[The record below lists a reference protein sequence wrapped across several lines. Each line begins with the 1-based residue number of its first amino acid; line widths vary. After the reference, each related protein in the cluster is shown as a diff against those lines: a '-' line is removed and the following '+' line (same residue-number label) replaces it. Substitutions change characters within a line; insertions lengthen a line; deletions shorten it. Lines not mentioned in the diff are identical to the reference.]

1 METIDLLVQN
11 ATIVTMSRDREI
23 LRDASMAVQDG
34 RILALGPTEDLGSR
48 YQGRQVLNAR
58 GKVVFPGLINT
69 HNHFF
74 QVLLKGLGKDRGL
87 LAWLDASVQRA
98 YRHITEEDIYL
109 ATAVGAMEMLR
120 TGVTT
125 VLDYQYA
132 HGRAGLSD
140 AVIRAMEDT
149 GIRGILGRGYTDTKD
164 YPPERRCDVEESED
178 DYFSEVIR
186 LDRKVR
192 DSSRV
197 SVALAP
203 GIVWAL
209 SEDGFRRCVE
219 VARDLDTFI
228 TIHTIETLED
238 NQYSQDKYGLS
249 TLEFFEKAGILSAP
263 FLAVHCA
270 EITPEEIGL
279 LARHDV
285 RVSYN
290 AISNMMM
297 GYKTLPLR
305 ELLDAGITVGL
316 ATDGAASN
324 DNQNMLQ
331 VLKISPLWQKAFY
344 QDPAVIPASRV
355 LEMATI
361 EGARAVFR
369 DHEIGSLEPGKMA
382 DFFVYNPAHAN
393 SAPMVDPVVNLVYSA
408 DSCNVET
415 TVVGGE
421 IVYGDGKI
429 IRVRE
434 KDLVGQIQENALRL
448 WEQAGLFNE
457 QWNRRVV
464 AEPFRQ
470 PR

>member
-1 METIDLLVQN
+1 MEGAYGFVKTSIEEERVVLLIGGSSGQEPLFLEFIGDGF
-11 ATIVTMSRDREI
+11 A
-23 LRDASMAVQDG
+23 DAVCQGIIFAAPSPDG
-34 RILALGPTEDLGSR
+34 ILAVTKEVDRGPGVLYVYGNYAGD
-48 YQGRQVLNAR
+48 VLNFDMAAE
-58 GKVVFPGLINT
+58 
-69 HNHFF
+69 
-74 QVLLKGLGKDRGL
+74 
-87 LAWLDASVQRA
+87 LAEFDGIKTATVRVTDDVASAPSHQRDQ
-98 YRHITEEDIYL
+98 R
-109 ATAVGAMEMLR
+109 
-120 TGVTT
+120 
-125 VLDYQYA
+125 
-132 HGRAGLSD
+132 
-140 AVIRAMEDT
+140 
-149 GIRGILGRGYTDTKD
+149 RGIAGDLFVIKIAGAACAKGWALEDVVEITKKARD
-164 YPPERRCDVEESED
+164 Q
-178 DYFSEVIR
+178 
-186 LDRKVR
+186 VR
-192 DSSRV
+192 TMG
-197 SVALAP
+197 VALAP

-249 TLEFFEKAGILSAP
+249 TLEFFEKAVILSAP